1 MMPENEAVAAEGAVA
16 VKTRKR
22 AARRAPPAAEGE
34 APPVARILQL
44 VAALKAAHELPQP
57 EGAPEEA
64 NAPAEANER
73 LRLMGWLRRLL
84 TARNEERGAWESR
97 VRELATQLEEAQR
110 VATMASTA
118 VEEATTQHERLIAD
132 LKLMHEHQRSIWQLE
147 RRQLEITLD
156 ALQKAQQGTLLRRIS
171 RPALAAA
178 LLLVSLAAVALTAD
192 SHPLASRSKLYLDDG
207 ARAAVIVMGRG

>member
-1 MMPENEAVAAEGAVA
+1 MMPANEAVAAEGAVA

-22 AARRAPPAAEGE
+22 AARRAPPVAEGE
-34 APPVARILQL
+34 APPVARIMQL
-44 VAALKAAHELPQP
+44 VAALKAQHELPQP

-64 NAPAEANER
+64 SER
-73 LRLMGWLRRLL
+73 LRLMQWLRRLL

-97 VRELATQLEEAQR
+97 VHDLAAQLEEAQR
-110 VATMASTA
+110 VAAMASAA

-156 ALQKAQQGTLLRRIS
+156 ALQKAQQRSLLRRIS

-192 SHPLASRSKLYLDDG
+192 SHPLAARSQLYLDDG

>member
-1 MMPENEAVAAEGAVA
+1 MTPENEAVAAESAVA

-22 AARRAPPAAEGE
+22 AARRAAPVAEGE
-34 APPVARILQL
+34 APPVARIMQL
-44 VAALKAAHELPQP
+44 VAALKAEHELPPP
-57 EGAPEEA
+57 EKAAEDADAPEK
-64 NAPAEANER
+64 ANER
-73 LRLMGWLRRLL
+73 LRLMQWLRRLL
-84 TARNEERGAWESR
+84 TTRNEERGAWESR
-97 VRELATQLEEAQR
+97 VRELAAQLEEAQR
-110 VATMASTA
+110 VAAMASTA

-156 ALQKAQQGTLLRRIS
+156 ALQKAQQRALLRRIS

-192 SHPLASRSKLYLDDG
+192 SHPLAARSQLYLDDG

>member
-1 MMPENEAVAAEGAVA
+1 MVPENEALGADGTVA
-16 VKTRKR
+16 VKSRKR
-22 AARRAPPAAEGE
+22 AARRAPPVAEGE
-34 APPVARILQL
+34 APPVARIMQL
-44 VAALKAAHELPQP
+44 VAALKAEQEVPQP
-57 EGAPEEA
+57 ENAPEET
-64 NAPAEANER
+64 NER

-84 TARNEERGAWESR
+84 TARNEERGAWEGR
-97 VRELATQLEEAQR
+97 VRELAAQLEEAQR
-110 VATMASTA
+110 VATMASAA

-156 ALQKAQQGTLLRRIS
+156 ALQKAQQRTLLRRIS

-192 SHPLASRSKLYLDDG
+192 SHPLASSLRLYLDDG
-207 ARAAVIVMGRG
+207 ARAAVIVMSRG